1 MLLDI
6 VHAQHRSAA
15 LVRGKTGGDARSER
29 PRRGSGI
36 ACELA
41 ERALA
46 RDADEYRAPER
57 DERVEA
63 AKELDVVRHR
73 LAEPDPRIEADA
85 LLGNPAR
92 DGERDPVLQ
101 EPRHFGDNIV
111 LTLLHL

>member
-46 RDADEYRAPER
+46 RDADEYRAPAR

-73 LAEPDPRIEADA
+73 LADPAPGRGPAAPRGTPRRAGNREP
-85 LLGNPAR
+85 L
-92 DGERDPVLQ
+92 LQ
-101 EPRHFGDNIV
+101 ERRHFGD
-111 LTLLHL
+111 